1 MKKITLLSI
10 AIFLISLLAVSC
22 QKETPYQDG
31 DRTVV
36 PFSLNA
42 VVTKASF
49 NESTFAYGFK
59 SGDKLAISSTERP
72 DIEGELSRNGEG
84 KWVGSVSYL
93 TAQGEPASSTAIIV
107 TLVHADNNET
117 STYANGIAYELG
129 SSSSLLQ
136 AAVEQYSLFTADITF
151 GSTEA
156 HLQQQACFLDA
167 TVTFA
172 FENGN
177 FRLAG
182 ETSVDVKVNNTLT
195 ITGKAV
201 LAQVGDS
208 KHYSTEFVIA
218 MPGGTTL
225 TDESVIQICDR
236 NVPLVSVDKTLEVNN
251 KYTVSR
257 SVNFEPQLGDPFWS
271 DGTYGRIAHADGISI
286 TGIIV
291 FVNNYEDSDDSDL
304 ANEARALTE
313 KASGF
318 GHALVMSLRN
328 AGTGIKWTNNSNNNA
343 TNGTAIT
350 SPIEILGTTN
360 VSGYS
365 NTAILIG
372 NNANTAANTAHNYR
386 YGLGDKL
393 DGTTGW
399 FLPSIGQWVYSIST
413 RGFGGAAPAEEWL
426 INESYKKW
434 LSKSGALSNL
444 VLVKNNGNTNENLLV
459 KSLNDR
465 LQTLYDVFGC
475 EFDSFGMTSGNDFA
489 DNYWSSSEYD
499 KDNAIRMNFGSV
511 ETREDDSEFNGN
523 KYSTIKTNYLS
534 KQSTY
539 AWKSAFVMKV
549 RPFLAF

>member
-1 MKKITLLSI
+1 MKKITLLAL
-10 AIFLISLLAVSC
+10 AIFIIALLAASC
-22 QKETPYQDG
+22 RKETPYQDG
-31 DRTVV
+31 DRTVI
-36 PFSLNA
+36 PISLKTVITRVSYSDDTYA
-42 VVTKASF
+42 
-49 NESTFAYGFK
+49 FK
-59 SGDKLAISSTERP
+59 PGDRIAISSTARP
-72 DIEGELSRNGEG
+72 DIEGELTGGPGN
-84 KWVGSVSYL
+84 WTGSLSYL
-93 TAQGEPASSTAIIV
+93 TDQDRPDNDVVLTA
-107 TLVHADNNET
+107 TLVHIDNAGQ
-117 STYANGIAYELG
+117 STYAKGIASG
-129 SSSSLLQ
+129 LQ
-136 AAVEQYSLFTADITF
+136 DAVEQYSLFTADITF
-151 GSTEA
+151 GNATKEDN
-156 HLQQQACFLDA
+156 HDYVVLQQQACFLTA
-167 TVTFA
+167 TVTFN

-177 FRLAG
+177 FDLDG
-182 ETSVDVKVNNTLT
+182 ETTPVNVIVNNSLT
-195 ITGKAV
+195 ISGSAI
-201 LAQVGDS
+201 LAQEDATT
-208 KHYSTEFVIA
+208 YSATFVIA
-218 MPGGTTL
+218 MPGGTVL
-225 TDESVIQICDR
+225 TDESVIQICERD
-236 NVPLVSVDKTLEVNN
+236 VHMVSVDKTLEANN

-257 SVNFEPQLGDPFWS
+257 SVNFKPQLGDPFWS
-271 DGTYGRIAHADGISI
+271 DGTYGRISHPQGVVV

-343 TNGTAIT
+343 KNGTAIT

-413 RGFGGAAPAEEWL
+413 RGFGDAAPAEEWL

-465 LQTLYDVFGC
+465 LQTLYNVFGC